1 MEDEAGHVAG
11 LALSRQHEKSSHPC
25 FYLVPSHTSIRGNL
39 APYGNER
46 TKTQNLANV

>member
-1 MEDEAGHVAG
+1 MGHVSG
-11 LALSRQHEKSSHPC
+11 LALSRQHEKSSCPC

-46 TKTQNLANV
+46 TKAQNLANV